1 MGCLLVLCPQALLP
15 RFCFLFSH
23 YHNDCS
29 YRISP
34 LSPSWWI
41 PNILC
46 FFIIIYFILLFISQL
61 FHHLD
66 HVNCPFF
73 FSTTSFLRCGDQND
87 SPQSRCKHINVLSGK
102 VSLSFLF
109 PVAYVIMK
117 FCWVVLFLFFFFSI
131 TTACQRNDFRQ
142 QRAQDLLHEL
152 RTIFKVSAGENL
164 QWKVKWLSLC
174 HCRTRHI
181 SECLSS
187 CFLLHHQ
194 VTLASCE
201 LNNSSCLSSFPC
213 NLFSDLSLLLNYKK

>member
-73 FSTTSFLRCGDQND
+73 FSTASFLRCGDQND

-102 VSLSFLF
+102 LSLSFLF
-109 PVAYVIMK
+109 PVAHMIMK
-117 FCWVVLFLFFFFSI
+117 FCWVVLFLFFFFFYYYCMPKKWFQ
-131 TTACQRNDFRQ
+131 TTASPR
-142 QRAQDLLHEL
+142 
-152 RTIFKVSAGENL
+152 SAS
-164 QWKVKWLSLC
+164 WVKDYFQGQCWRKLTMKS
-174 HCRTRHI
+174 
-181 SECLSS
+181 
-187 CFLLHHQ
+187 
-194 VTLASCE
+194 
-201 LNNSSCLSSFPC
+201 
-213 NLFSDLSLLLNYKK
+213 